1 VSDNPF
7 TGATYNQFL
16 GEHKLVGT
24 RCRTDGRVFLPPRAL
39 CPESHDDMEWAELSG
54 QGKLAGF
61 TVIYVAPSAM
71 LAAGFDR
78 KNPYCVGVVRL
89 AEGPAI
95 SAQILGVD
103 VKNPGKIKVG
113 MPLRATFVERGE
125 GAARRTFLA
134 FEPANQPRE

>member
-1 VSDNPF
+1 MSDNPF
-7 TGATYNQFL
+7 TSATFNRFL
-16 GEHKLVGT
+16 SEHKMMGT
-24 RCRTDGRVFLPPRAL
+24 RCRADGRIFLPPREL
-39 CPESHDDMEWAELSG
+39 CPESHDEMEWVELSG

-103 VKNPGKIKVG
+103 VKNPAQITIG
-113 MPLRATFVERGE
+113 MPLRVTFVERGE
-125 GAARRTFLA
+125 GNSRRTFPA
-134 FEPANQPRE
+134 FEPMN